1 MGIVS
6 WLTGR
11 DEKEADVYANFE
23 KVDVVVSGIKKI
35 SSNEVENARDSV
47 NEAINQLNNVNG
59 LAQYV
64 GNINTSAFNGIF
76 ESIAS
81 TIVKIGEQVQAKAD
95 DIKAYESSSWW
106 EKAGSTVSMAFA
118 KTGEGV
124 LSVFE
129 DLGDG
134 VVSLVGW
141 AAPKDS
147 GVEKWCSDFVEKE
160 WAHDTFNF
168 YYESDFAK
176 KSTFTEDSGI
186 AGAFKITGSIA
197 GTLAISAATAGVASG
212 AGLAAK
218 GGAAKAANILIG
230 NTTRANTTMAALMG
244 MGSGTEAGLKQ
255 GLSFNEA
262 ALAGAKQG
270 VVQGGIAYGFGKLGE
285 HNAAKPYKEQIKQG
299 EALKT
304 KAQET
309 MKQAG
314 KDMKNPELTR
324 GMIDKAQNT
333 FSQAQ
338 DDIIRAD
345 KLIAEG
351 KKGLTG
357 VQGYN
362 DAISKTAYKYGEK
375 FGRKAS
381 EEGIKSAVK
390 ATATVAGG
398 KVVGGVKT
406 VGNTVRH
413 PVNSAKEAF
422 KSGTNAAKNAATSGK
437 DAIKN
442 AGTNLKDK
450 ATGVK
455 DNVKNTLTGEH
466 KIANIAKGTGKA
478 IGKKGAVS
486 SAVVPGV
493 TAATINSISRNNTKS
508 ASNAAATAQFNSKP
522 KIDQTIG
529 DTTNLNPN
537 VNYNATLTPNIENS
551 TPTPTAPE
559 STPKSTNGGRS
570 SGGGSS
576 YRATTGRTTSSST
589 PTATSPTSNT
599 NTGDSTQQ
607 FKKEKI
613 KAEVTEKKPV
623 ETRTN
628 IDVTPNPTP
637 TPNPEPNPTPTPKP
651 EPDKVITPPSDNTN
665 NTTTTV
671 TPPPTN
677 TNTGGQNN
685 QYTGGGYS
693 GSGGYQGY
701 TEGNN
706 DFDFTTD
713 GADDFSDI
721 DDMLT
726 DSTTSIDDVIKGSKY
741 TKIPTSSKPI
751 TSASSG
757 GGGSAVIP
765 VVAGLSA
772 AAAAGVGAK
781 VYMDRKNNNFNGE
794 DEIET
799 EEWSGEDTLNL
810 DYDDSSDTES
820 YLDEDDDYGYQTEEQ
835 TERYDARNNEELADL
850 Q

>member
-95 DIKAYESSSWW
+95 DIKAYESSSFL

-141 AAPKDS
+141 VAPKDS
-147 GVEKWCSDFVEKE
+147 GVEKWCTDFVEKE
-160 WAHDTFNF
+160 WSHDAFNF

-176 KSTFTEDSGI
+176 KSAFTENSRL

-197 GTLAISAATAGVASG
+197 GTLALSAATAGVASG

-218 GGAAKAANILIG
+218 GGKAAKAANILIG

-398 KVVGGVKT
+398 KVAGAT
-406 VGNTVRH
+406 
-413 PVNSAKEAF
+413 
-422 KSGTNAAKNAATSGK
+422 KN
-437 DAIKN
+437 
-442 AGTNLKDK
+442 
-450 ATGVK
+450 V
-455 DNVKNTLTGEH
+455 V
-466 KIANIAKGTGKA
+466 
-478 IGKKGAVS
+478 KGAVS

-493 TAATINSISRNNTKS
+493 AAATINSISRNNTKS

-522 KIDQTIG
+522 KIDQTVG

-537 VNYNATLTPNIENS
+537 VNYNTTLTPNTENP
-551 TPTPTAPE
+551 TPTPPAPE
-559 STPKSTNGGRS
+559 STPKSSGGGRS

-576 YRATTGRTTSSST
+576 YKATTGGTTSSST
-589 PTATSPTSNT
+589 PTAASQTSATSS
-599 NTGDSTQQ
+599 GDSSQQ
-607 FKKEKI
+607 FKREKL
-613 KAEVTEKKPV
+613 KAEITENKPS
-623 ETRTN
+623 ETRPN
-628 IDVTPNPTP
+628 VDITPDTNPTP
-637 TPNPEPNPTPTPKP
+637 TPPPKP
-651 EPDKVITPPSDNTN
+651 EPTPPTQPDQIITPPTDNTN

-701 TEGNN
+701 NEGNN
-706 DFDFTTD
+706 DFDFTTE

-751 TSASSG
+751 TNASSG

-781 VYMDRKNNNFNGE
+781 VYMDRKNNNSNGE